1 MRANAG
7 CSTEYVCDGGGRGPC
22 EKVAKTVREVQC
34 LHVGGSGGVGSSG
47 AGGVVVVAVV
57 VAAVWRCWCYFGVY
71 ARVYWWDT
79 HFGGAVVLALSPVTS
94 HSLFLS
100 NPSIHRDYPLC
111 RPHGGHRTESDR
123 ARPGTTQDG
132 CVSLTRGRQTRRGK
146 DNPEINGTCC
156 YVIVGPVPEQRDT
169 GQEARGTFSFSITL
183 HCRWLASFSFL
194 RSFFLTRR
202 SRVFPSLSLRSVKW
216 HISKFFRTILWLT
229 GCRRYHDSCIV
240 FASFSFET
248 FITSSIVLHT
258 CISHEHTFDTRK
270 I

>member
-47 AGGVVVVAVV
+47 VGGVVVVAVVV

-146 DNPEINGTCC
+146 DNPGINGTCC

-183 HCRWLASFSFL
+183 TLSMTRFVSLP
-194 RSFFLTRR
+194 SFFL
-202 SRVFPSLSLRSVKW
+202 
-216 HISKFFRTILWLT
+216 
-229 GCRRYHDSCIV
+229 
-240 FASFSFET
+240 
-248 FITSSIVLHT
+248 
-258 CISHEHTFDTRK
+258 FDTPISYVPISLTPICKMTHFK
-270 I
+270 IFSDDFVVDRLSKIS

>member
-94 HSLFLS
+94 HSLYSPRLS
-100 NPSIHRDYPLC
+100 SLSPSRRPSYRKRPSQARHYARWLCVANERPTNQTGKRQPGDKRNMLLRD
-111 RPHGGHRTESDR
+111 RR
-123 ARPGTTQDG
+123 ARP
-132 CVSLTRGRQTRRGK
+132 
-146 DNPEINGTCC
+146 
-156 YVIVGPVPEQRDT
+156 
-169 GQEARGTFSFSITL
+169 
-183 HCRWLASFSFL
+183 
-194 RSFFLTRR
+194 
-202 SRVFPSLSLRSVKW
+202 
-216 HISKFFRTILWLT
+216 
-229 GCRRYHDSCIV
+229 
-240 FASFSFET
+240 
-248 FITSSIVLHT
+248 
-258 CISHEHTFDTRK
+258 
-270 I
+270 